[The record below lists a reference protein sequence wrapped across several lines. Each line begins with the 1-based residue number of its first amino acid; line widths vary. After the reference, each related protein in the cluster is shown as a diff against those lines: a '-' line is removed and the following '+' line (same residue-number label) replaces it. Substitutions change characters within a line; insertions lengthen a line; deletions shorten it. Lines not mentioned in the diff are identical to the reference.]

1 MVKLVDPTLNLFTYT
16 LKKGLG
22 VEESETRKTY
32 GRFLDSLSKLLHKK
46 RCDSFTSEEKRK
58 FLALN
63 EVEAAYLPFTG
74 NLSNHQVKGYYRSS
88 NIDDNYQLLFG
99 GYVENKY
106 TTAEVITLIE
116 SLQELTPIESLQEL
130 TPKLPKLE
138 NLGQT
143 WMLSGWLEPG
153 TDAEAEELVTQ
164 AYKCLFKKDA
174 VPQEKGSGEFLGGK
188 VTEFGGDKIED
199 NLQLLVILYSD
210 EPAFR
215 ESTDFYINW
224 QDLLCFRHKII
235 WTYQK
240 SLLLKERLVKNYN
253 QIVTMRNTSK
263 WELPKLLEAMGKLSD
278 FTIDLNYLEFQY
290 STINVNLEKYEKEL
304 AQMQAKA
311 RPNDDLK
318 FLQDFCDRAK
328 KNYPKQIKK
337 DIDYFR
343 PGLEILR
350 SLTDTIRGTVEIRK
364 AESDR
369 AFQNIVGIV
378 GLGLSTG
385 GTVASASANY
395 KTEIEANPA
404 INTAINMLP
413 IFEPGSGLRVIMGF
427 SILSGVA
434 ASLLTWMI
442 IAFWQRIFR
451 R

>member
-16 LKKGLG
+16 LKQGLG

-32 GRFLDSLSKLLHKK
+32 RRFLDSLSKLLHKK
-46 RCDSFTSEEKRK
+46 LNVSFTLEQKRK
-58 FLALN
+58 FRALN
-63 EVEAAYLPFTG
+63 EVEAADLPFTG
-74 NLSNHQVKGYYRSS
+74 NLSNHQVKGRYRRW
-88 NIDDNYQLLFG
+88 NIDDNYQLLFD
-99 GYVENKY
+99 GYVDDKY
-106 TTAEVITLIE
+106 ETGKVIKLIE
-116 SLQELTPIESLQEL
+116 NLQEL
-130 TPKLPKLE
+130 TPKLPELE
-138 NLGQT
+138 NIGQT
-143 WMLSGWLEPG
+143 WMLSGWLEPGTG

-188 VTEFGGDKIED
+188 VTEFGGDKSEE

-210 EPAFR
+210 EAAFR

-235 WTYQK
+235 WAYQK

-311 RPNDDLK
+311 RPTDDLK
-318 FLQDFCDRAK
+318 FLQVFCDRAK
-328 KNYPKQIKK
+328 EKYPKQVKK
-337 DIDYFR
+337 DIDNFR
-343 PGLEILR
+343 PGLEILQ

-364 AESDR
+364 AEGDR
-369 AFQNIVGIV
+369 AFQNIIGIV
-378 GLGLSTG
+378 GVGLSTG

-442 IAFWQRIFR
+442 IALWQRIFR

>member
-1 MVKLVDPTLNLFTYT
+1 MART
-16 LKKGLG
+16 
-22 VEESETRKTY
+22 
-32 GRFLDSLSKLLHKK
+32 GRVYEIVCGFH
-46 RCDSFTSEEKRK
+46 RWNVSFTSEQKRN

-63 EVEAAYLPFTG
+63 EVEAADLPFKG
-74 NLSNHQVKGYYRSS
+74 NLSNHQVKGRYRRW
-88 NIDDNYQLLFG
+88 NIGDNYQLLFD

-106 TTAEVITLIE
+106 KTGEVITLIK
-116 SLQELTPIESLQEL
+116 SLQELTHQ
-130 TPKLPKLE
+130 LPELE
-138 NLGQT
+138 NIGQT
-143 WMLSGWLEPG
+143 WMLSGWLEPGTG

-164 AYKCLFKKDA
+164 AYKCLFKKDG
-174 VPQEKGSGEFLGGK
+174 VPQEKGNGEFLGGK

-210 EPAFR
+210 EAAFR
-215 ESTDFYINW
+215 ECTDFYINW
-224 QDLLCFRHKII
+224 QDLLCFRHKVI
-235 WTYQK
+235 WAYQK

-311 RPNDDLK
+311 RPTDDLK

-328 KNYPKQIKK
+328 EKYPKQVKK
-337 DIDYFR
+337 DIDNFR
-343 PGLEILR
+343 PGLEILQ

-378 GLGLSTG
+378 GVGLSTG

-442 IAFWQRIFR
+442 IALWQRIFR

>member
-1 MVKLVDPTLNLFTYT
+1 MLKLVDPTLNLFTYT
-16 LKKGLG
+16 LKQGLG

-32 GRFLDSLSKLLHKK
+32 SRFLAGLPKQLHNNLSV
-46 RCDSFTSEEKRK
+46 SSTSEQERK
-58 FLALN
+58 FPAL
-63 EVEAAYLPFTG
+63 EVEVADLRFTG
-74 NLSNHQVKGYYRSS
+74 NLNNHQVKGRYRRW
-88 NIDDNYQLLFG
+88 NIGDNYQLLFD

-106 TTAEVITLIE
+106 KTGEVITLIK
-116 SLQELTPIESLQEL
+116 SLQEL

-138 NLGQT
+138 NIGQT
-143 WMLSGWLEPG
+143 WMVSGWLESG

-164 AYKCLFKKDA
+164 AYKCLSKKDGL
-174 VPQEKGSGEFLGGK
+174 PQEKGSGEFLGGK

-199 NLQLLVILYSD
+199 NCQLLVILYPD
-210 EPAFR
+210 EAACQEWAR
-215 ESTDFYINW
+215 DFYVSW
-224 QDLLCFRHKII
+224 LDLLCFRHKII
-235 WTYQK
+235 WAYQK

-263 WELPKLLEAMGKLSD
+263 WELPKLLESMGKLSD
-278 FTIDLNYLEFQY
+278 FTIDLNYLEFQH
-290 STINVNLEKYEKEL
+290 STINVNLEKYEAKL
-304 AQMQAKA
+304 AEIKAKA
-311 RPNDDLK
+311 RPTDDLK

-337 DIDYFR
+337 DIDNFR
-343 PGLEILR
+343 PCLEILQ

-364 AESDR
+364 AEGDR

-378 GLGLSTG
+378 GVGLSTG
-385 GTVASASANY
+385 GTVASASANF

-442 IAFWQRIFR
+442 IALWQRIFR

>member
-1 MVKLVDPTLNLFTYT
+1 MART
-16 LKKGLG
+16 
-22 VEESETRKTY
+22 
-32 GRFLDSLSKLLHKK
+32 GRVYEIVCGFHRWKV
-46 RCDSFTSEEKRK
+46 SFTSEQKRN
-58 FLALN
+58 FMALN
-63 EVEAAYLPFTG
+63 EVEVANLPFTG
-74 NLSNHQVKGYYRSS
+74 NLSNHQVKGRYRRW
-88 NIDDNYQLLFG
+88 NIDDNYQLLLD

-106 TTAEVITLIE
+106 KTGEVITL
-116 SLQELTPIESLQEL
+116 IESLQEL

-138 NLGQT
+138 NIGQT
-143 WMLSGWLEPG
+143 WMLSGWLESG

-164 AYKCLFKKDA
+164 AYKCLFKKDG

-199 NLQLLVILYSD
+199 NLQLLVILYPD
-210 EPAFR
+210 EAAFR
-215 ESTDFYINW
+215 ECTDFYINW
-224 QDLLCFRHKII
+224 QDLLCFRHKVI
-235 WTYQK
+235 WAYQK

-263 WELPKLLEAMGKLSD
+263 LNLPKLLEAMGKLSD
-278 FTIDLNYLEFQY
+278 FAIDLNYLEFQY
-290 STINVNLEKYEKEL
+290 STINVNLEKYEKKL
-304 AQMQAKA
+304 AEMKEA

-318 FLQDFCDRAK
+318 FLHDFCDRAK
-328 KNYPKQIKK
+328 KYSQQIKK
-337 DIDYFR
+337 DIDNFR
-343 PGLEILR
+343 PCLE
-350 SLTDTIRGTVEIRK
+350 SLQSLSDTIRGTVEIKK
-364 AESDR
+364 AEGDR

-378 GLGLSTG
+378 GVGLSTG

-442 IAFWQRIFR
+442 IALWQRIFR

>member
-1 MVKLVDPTLNLFTYT
+1 MLKLVDPTLNLFTYT
-16 LKKGLG
+16 LKQGLG

-32 GRFLDSLSKLLHKK
+32 RRFLDSLSKLLHKK
-46 RCDSFTSEEKRK
+46 LNVSFTSEQKRK
-58 FLALN
+58 FRALN
-63 EVEAAYLPFTG
+63 EVEAADLPFTG
-74 NLSNHQVKGYYRSS
+74 NLSNHQVKGRYRRW
-88 NIDDNYQLLFG
+88 NIDDNYQLLFD
-99 GYVENKY
+99 GYVDNKY
-106 TTAEVITLIE
+106 ETDKVITLIK
-116 SLQELTPIESLQEL
+116 SLQEL

-138 NLGQT
+138 NIGQT
-143 WMLSGWLEPG
+143 WMLSGWLESG
-153 TDAEAEELVTQ
+153 TDAEAEELATK

-215 ESTDFYINW
+215 ECTDFYINW

-235 WTYQK
+235 WAYQK

-311 RPNDDLK
+311 RPTDDLK
-318 FLQDFCDRAK
+318 FLQVFCDRAK
-328 KNYPKQIKK
+328 ENYPKQVKK
-337 DIDYFR
+337 DIDNFR
-343 PGLEILR
+343 PALEILQ

-364 AESDR
+364 AEGDR

-378 GLGLSTG
+378 GVGLSTG

-442 IAFWQRIFR
+442 IALWQRIFR

>member
-1 MVKLVDPTLNLFTYT
+1 MLKLVDPTLNLFTYT

-106 TTAEVITLIE
+106 ERDKVITLIK
-116 SLQELTPIESLQEL
+116 SLQEL

-138 NLGQT
+138 NIGQT
-143 WMLSGWLEPG
+143 WMLSGWLGSG

-164 AYKCLFKKDA
+164 AYKCLFKKDG

-199 NLQLLVILYSD
+199 NLQLLVILYPD
-210 EPAFR
+210 EAAFR
-215 ESTDFYINW
+215 ECTGFYKKW
-224 QDLLCFRHKII
+224 LDLLCFRHKII
-235 WTYQK
+235 WAYEN
-240 SLLLKERLVKNYN
+240 SLQLKKRLVSNYN
-253 QIVTMRNTSK
+253 RIVRMRNTSRLNLK
-263 WELPKLLEAMGKLSD
+263 KLREAMGKLSD

-311 RPNDDLK
+311 RPTDDLK

-337 DIDYFR
+337 DIDNFR
-343 PGLEILR
+343 PCLEILQ

-364 AESDR
+364 AEGDR

-378 GLGLSTG
+378 GVGLSTG

-442 IAFWQRIFR
+442 IALWQRIFR

>member
-1 MVKLVDPTLNLFTYT
+1 MLKLVDPTLNLFTYT
-16 LKKGLG
+16 LKQRLG

-32 GRFLDSLSKLLHKK
+32 RRFLDSLSKLLHKK
-46 RCDSFTSEEKRK
+46 LNVSFTSEQEQK
-58 FLALN
+58 FRALN
-63 EVEAAYLPFTG
+63 EVEAADLPFTG
-74 NLSNHQVKGYYRSS
+74 NLSNYQVKGRYRRW
-88 NIDDNYQLLFG
+88 NIDDNYQLLFD
-99 GYVENKY
+99 GYVDNKY
-106 TTAEVITLIE
+106 ETDKVITLIK
-116 SLQELTPIESLQEL
+116 SLQEL

-138 NLGQT
+138 NIGQT
-143 WMLSGWLEPG
+143 WMLSGWLESG
-153 TDAEAEELVTQ
+153 TDADAEELAIR
-164 AYKCLFKKDA
+164 AYKNLFKKDG
-174 VPQEKGSGEFLGGK
+174 VPQGSGKFLGGK
-188 VTEFGGDKIED
+188 VTEFSGDKIED
-199 NLQLLVILYSD
+199 NLQLLVILYPD
-210 EPAFR
+210 EAAFR
-215 ESTDFYINW
+215 ECTDFYINW

-235 WTYQK
+235 WAYQK

-311 RPNDDLK
+311 RPTDDLK
-318 FLQDFCDRAK
+318 FLQVFCDRAK
-328 KNYPKQIKK
+328 QHYPKQIKK
-337 DIDYFR
+337 DIENFR
-343 PGLEILR
+343 PCLEILQ

-364 AESDR
+364 AEGDR

-378 GLGLSTG
+378 GVGLSTG
-385 GTVASASANY
+385 GTVASASANF

-442 IAFWQRIFR
+442 IALWQRIFR

>member
-1 MVKLVDPTLNLFTYT
+1 MLKLVDPTLNLFTYT
-16 LKKGLG
+16 LKQGLG

-46 RCDSFTSEEKRK
+46 RCDSFTSEQKQK
-58 FLALN
+58 FRALN
-63 EVEAAYLPFTG
+63 EVEAADLPFKG
-74 NLSNHQVKGYYRSS
+74 NLSNHQVKGRYRRW
-88 NIDDNYQLLFG
+88 NIDDNYQLLFD

-106 TTAEVITLIE
+106 KTGEVITLIK
-116 SLQELTPIESLQEL
+116 SLQELTPQ
-130 TPKLPKLE
+130 LPELE
-138 NLGQT
+138 NIGQT
-143 WMLSGWLEPG
+143 WMLSGWLESG

-164 AYKCLFKKDA
+164 AYKCLFKKDG

-210 EPAFR
+210 EAAFR
-215 ESTDFYINW
+215 ECTDFYINW

-235 WTYQK
+235 WAYQK

-263 WELPKLLEAMGKLSD
+263 WQLRKLLEAMGKLSD

-311 RPNDDLK
+311 RPTDDLK
-318 FLQDFCDRAK
+318 FLQDFGDRAK
-328 KNYPKQIKK
+328 EKYPKQVKK
-337 DIDYFR
+337 DIDNFR
-343 PGLEILR
+343 PCLEILQ

-364 AESDR
+364 AEGDL
-369 AFQNIVGIV
+369 AFQKIVGIV
-378 GLGLSTG
+378 GVGLSTG

-442 IAFWQRIFR
+442 IALWQRIFR